1 LGFFRSLYIPAPN
14 LARQKEIVD
23 EIKVLHFKTDRL
35 ESKYQ
40 QKLRDLEELKKS
52 VLNKA
57 FAGEL

>member
-1 LGFFRSLYIPAPN
+1 LFSYKLKIPPLEEQLILVEKFNRISSETKA
-14 LARQKEIVD
+14 I
-23 EIKVLHFKTDRL
+23 